1 MTAIETGLRRLPLD
15 GAVNFRDLGGYQTA
29 DGRRLRWGR
38 VFRSDSLAEL
48 SAADL
53 AQLAGLGLHTVCDLR
68 GEPEREHK
76 PNQTLGAAITTH
88 AIGFMPQGGDA
99 LLADARGGS
108 AGPAEIERRVQDIY
122 RSFVVEQSASFAR
135 LLQLI
140 AEPDALPLVYHCTSG
155 RDRTGFATA
164 MLLSALGV
172 PQVVIEADYEL
183 SNDYRRDL
191 TFQVGGL
198 VAPEVMAALTQAHPS
213 YLAAAYAAIE
223 AQHGSTERYLRE
235 GLGLSA
241 DTRARLEMQLLE

>member
-1 MTAIETGLRRLPLD
+1 METGLRRLPLD

-48 SAADL
+48 SEADL
-53 AQLAGLGLHTVCDLR
+53 ARINALGLRTVGDLR
-68 GEPEREHK
+68 GEPEREQK
-76 PNQTLGAAITTH
+76 PNQPLGAAITTH
-88 AIGFMPQGGDA
+88 AIGFMPHGGDE
-99 LLADARGGS
+99 LLAAARTGS
-108 AGPAEIERRVQDIY
+108 IGPAEIERRVQDIY
-122 RSFVVEQSASFAR
+122 RRFVVEQSASFAR

-140 AEPDALPLVYHCTSG
+140 ADADTLPLVYHCTSG

-172 PQVVIEADYEL
+172 PRAAIEADYAL

-191 TFQVGGL
+191 TFQVGGV

-235 GLGLSA
+235 GLSLTDA
-241 DTRARLEMQLLE
+241 TRARLEWLLLE